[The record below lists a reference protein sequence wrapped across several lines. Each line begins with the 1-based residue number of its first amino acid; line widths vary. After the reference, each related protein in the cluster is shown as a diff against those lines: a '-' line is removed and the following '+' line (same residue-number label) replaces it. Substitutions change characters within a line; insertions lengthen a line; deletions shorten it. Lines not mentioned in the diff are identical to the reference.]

1 VVRVENVVEDA
12 FHLIRRR
19 AFTVACRFEA
29 QYRLIR
35 MLTALR
41 AATDE
46 ACGIEA
52 ITGGIFGTTCARFLT
67 PTGSH
72 ADE

>member
-52 ITGGIFGTTCARFLT
+52 ITGGIFKNNLC
-67 PTGSH
+67 PISH
-72 ADE
+72 ADRISR